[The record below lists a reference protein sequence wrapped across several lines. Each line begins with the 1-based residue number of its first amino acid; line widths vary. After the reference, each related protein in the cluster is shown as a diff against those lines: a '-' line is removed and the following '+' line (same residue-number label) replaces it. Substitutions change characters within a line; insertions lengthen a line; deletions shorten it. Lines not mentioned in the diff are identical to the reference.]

1 MALSDGSSN
10 LLERPHAMQVLMH
23 LRKHFPMPLVE
34 LQWNIKVDRSA
45 LERRL
50 HELAVAG
57 MIRMHDNARQM
68 LNVSL
73 TPFGRDVANR
83 HAHMTR

>member
-1 MALSDGSSN
+1 MAVTDGSSK

-23 LRKHFPMPLVE
+23 LRKHFPMPLVQ
-34 LQWNIKVDRSA
+34 LPGNIKMNRSD
-45 LERRL
+45 LERRI

-57 MIRMHDNARQM
+57 MIRMHENPKQT

-83 HAHMTR
+83 NAKMTR